1 MAALWQSSIGNVVA
15 GSLFSSLQ
23 SAGAV
28 GFLGGPWGLV
38 AGAVTAGTY
47 GLYKWAVAPTAE
59 ERFNAML
66 LTLLENDGERAKFWA
81 SINV

>member
-1 MAALWQSSIGNVVA
+1 LAALWQSSIGNVVA

-28 GFLGGPWGLV
+28 GFLGPWGIV
-38 AGAVTAGTY
+38 AGAATAGAY
-47 GLYKWAVAPTAE
+47 GLYKWVVTPTAE